1 MRGVSALPCPRCGA
15 ARLHRSRGLA
25 GLRWLTS
32 FVGVRRYRC
41 RGCGAATWQRTTH
54 ATVASTPK
62 RRRRLV
68 ILAGVVIAVG
78 AFAGLSVIYLAGAP

>member
-1 MRGVSALPCPRCGA
+1 MRGVSSIPCPRCGA
-15 ARLHRSRGLA
+15 GHLHRSRGMA
-25 GLRWLTS
+25 PLRWLAS
-32 FVGVRRYRC
+32 FVRVRRYRC
-41 RGCGAATWQRTTH
+41 RACGAVTWQRTTH
-54 ATVASTPK
+54 ATIANTPK